1 MSDKRKN
8 KRLKAAFLVKYET
21 GREGEASRIMNIRDI
36 SAGGMRF
43 MTRDILPESAVIKVK
58 VMAPPDGR
66 VFDADAR
73 ILRVRRANRHF
84 IYSVAVIFENISAK
98 DREALDHFIEDAAS
112 HSDTRICIDQAQIT
126 LKRSL

>member
-1 MSDKRKN
+1 MADKRKN

-21 GREGEASRIMNIRDI
+21 GRVGESAKITNIRDI

-43 MTRDILPESAVIKVK
+43 MTREILQESAVIKVK

-73 ILRVRRANRHF
+73 ILRVRRANRKF
-84 IYSVAVIFENISAK
+84 IYSVAVHFENISAS
-98 DREALDHFIEDAAS
+98 DRAALDGFIEDAAS
-112 HSDTRICIDQAQIT
+112 HADTRICIDQAQIS
-126 LKRSL
+126 LKKGS